1 MLCGLSSLWPFRF
14 VAFSVGGR
22 FGLWPF
28 QSVAI
33 SICVNFG
40 IWPFWFCPFRCG
52 LLGCGLFGLWPFRL
66 WPFRSVAV
74 MTCYRNILIRRLVN
88 CFKSW
93 REHPS
98 YCRTTVG
105 IRPLGFL
112 SAVGFCKPHPTTSP
126 HHLPSLF
133 AQHWAYSTS
142 NTLIYSFDVRWLGT
156 ALSPTSY
163 ILQFCRIWIFIY
175 IIIFSGK
182 FYMKS
187 KLQRCLYINFYQN

>member
-1 MLCGLSSLWPFRF
+1 MGCRYSVSSCSMQQCFQQYQLSTNTNLLATNVRHFKTALVLLLCGIIFTVVMDSLTLSQWSSSGNP
-14 VAFSVGGR
+14 VAMQCAWKLDPS
-22 FGLWPF
+22 
-28 QSVAI
+28 A
-33 SICVNFG
+33 
-40 IWPFWFCPFRCG
+40 
-52 LLGCGLFGLWPFRL
+52 
-66 WPFRSVAV
+66 
-74 MTCYRNILIRRLVN
+74 
-88 CFKSW
+88 W

>member
-1 MLCGLSSLWPFRF
+1 MPIVFHGHLWSSNVTGKIIVEVDPNW
-14 VAFSVGGR
+14 AFPDCNSS
-22 FGLWPF
+22 FNSPM
-28 QSVAI
+28 A
-33 SICVNFG
+33 
-40 IWPFWFCPFRCG
+40 
-52 LLGCGLFGLWPFRL
+52 
-66 WPFRSVAV
+66 
-74 MTCYRNILIRRLVN
+74 TT
-88 CFKSW
+88 W